1 MIKNIKWNQF
11 PRAALDAL
19 YPRRCPVCGEIVTP
33 KGGLICPSCLLR
45 LSPGKSPVCQK
56 CGKEV
61 WSEEIEYCPDCVKH
75 RRSFTRGMALFNYTE
90 EAARSMAAV
99 KYKNKREYLDFYG
112 AALAAR
118 YENQIRRMQVDVLVP
133 VPVHPSRKRAR
144 GFNQAEVL
152 AVCLGK
158 RLGIPVGS
166 GMLIRDK
173 KTKPQKELSAADR
186 LKNLSGAFRAGTI
199 PEGIKTVLLVDDIY
213 TTGSTVEACARA
225 RRSAGVSRVYFVVIC
240 MTGGR

>member
-1 MIKNIKWNQF
+1 MNKETILNILF
-11 PRAALDAL
+11 PRH
-19 YPRRCPVCGEIVTP
+19 CPVCGEIAKP
-33 KGGLICPSCLLR
+33 PGSLICPACFHK
-45 LSPGKSPVCQK
+45 LSYVKPPVCKK
-56 CGKEV
+56 CGKEILD
-61 WSEEIEYCPDCVKH
+61 E
-75 RRSFTRGMALFNYTE
+75 TE
-90 EAARSMAAV
+90 EFCGDCMKRRHAFESGLALMNYDETARRSMAWI

-118 YENQIRRMQVDVLVP
+118 YETQIRRMEADALVP

-152 AVCLGK
+152 AVLLGK
-158 RLGIPVGS
+158 RLGIPVES

-173 KTKPQKELSAADR
+173 RTKPQKELSAAER
-186 LKNLSGAFRAGTI
+186 LKNLSGAFRAGAI
-199 PEGIKTVLLVDDIY
+199 PEGIRTVLLVDDIY

-225 RRSAGVSRVYFVVIC
+225 LRSAGVSRVYFVVIC

>member
-1 MIKNIKWNQF
+1 MNKETILNILF
-11 PRAALDAL
+11 
-19 YPRRCPVCGEIVTP
+19 PRRCPVCGEIVEP
-33 KGGLICPSCLLR
+33 PGGLICPACFHK
-45 LSPGKSPVCQK
+45 LSFVKQPVCKK
-56 CGKEV
+56 CGKEIQDAA
-61 WSEEIEYCPDCVKH
+61 EEFCGDCTK
-75 RRSFTRGMALFNYTE
+75 RRHAFESGLALMNYDET
-90 EAARSMAAV
+90 ARRSMAWI

-225 RRSAGVSRVYFVVIC
+225 LRSAGVAVGILW
-240 MTGGR
+240 